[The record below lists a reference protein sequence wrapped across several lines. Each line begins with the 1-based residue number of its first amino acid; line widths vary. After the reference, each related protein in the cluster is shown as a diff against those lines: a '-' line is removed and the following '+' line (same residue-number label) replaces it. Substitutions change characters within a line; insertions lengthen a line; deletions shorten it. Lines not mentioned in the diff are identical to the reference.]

1 MSDFYIWFSVFVVKN
16 IEGWSNGSTSYPVY
30 SSLRAGIWFFLK
42 TFENHGS
49 ISSMG
54 IVNFLITM
62 VINKNTGNLI
72 FFYNHG
78 FQPLIPGD
86 KGFGATF

>member
-1 MSDFYIWFSVFVVKN
+1 MIKWFYFIS
-16 IEGWSNGSTSYPVY
+16 GY
-30 SSLRAGIWFFLK
+30 SSLRAGIWFFVK

-62 VINKNTGNLI
+62 VINLKNRAFEFLI
-72 FFYNHG
+72 TMVIKLKNRAFDF
-78 FQPLIPGD
+78 
-86 KGFGATF
+86 